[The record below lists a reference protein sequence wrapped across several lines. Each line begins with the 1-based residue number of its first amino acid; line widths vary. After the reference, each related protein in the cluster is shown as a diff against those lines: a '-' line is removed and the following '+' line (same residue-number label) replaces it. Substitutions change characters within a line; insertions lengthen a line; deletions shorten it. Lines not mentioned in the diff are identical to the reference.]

1 MVVTK
6 TEWLSLRLHSESI
19 FNLVSRL
26 NTLDQVDLEAQ
37 LVLELHS
44 ELHCMNILILQLRGQ
59 ILASP
64 KTHSKVECHT

>member
-6 TEWLSLRLHSESI
+6 TEWLSLRLHSEEI
-19 FNLVSRL
+19 FNLVSKL
-26 NTLDQVDLEAQ
+26 NVLDQVDSEAQ

-44 ELHCMNILILQLRGQ
+44 ELSCMNILILQLRGQ

-64 KTHSKVECHT
+64 KVNTVQGCHS